1 MATISFDRVG
11 LEIDGRVILDDVT
24 LDVPDGALMTIIGP
38 SGSGK
43 SSLLRL
49 VSGLEAPTSGTVTI
63 DGEPVDRRSPWTN
76 RVAMVFQDDAL
87 YEHMTVGSNLEFP
100 WRVQGYD
107 HATATHEAQSTASR
121 VGVRRIW
128 SRLPRTLS
136 GGQRGQVA
144 TARALSRADPTV
156 VLLDEPLAQADAGIR
171 RRFRSE
177 IRRLHDESGLTMLM
191 ATNDQSEAMSV
202 STHLAV
208 LMDGRIRQVGPP
220 MEVYDRPA
228 HTDVAAFVGNPA
240 MNLIPAKAV
249 RRDGVIEIGA
259 DRVALDLP
267 DDVPGRVLLGCYP
280 SELRVAPPGTTF
292 DHTIHVTIGR
302 VEDLGSETRA
312 YFGLGRHPGIGFSV
326 TLPADSGLEAGARLE
341 LTWVEASLRLFDS
354 ATGEAIPM

>member
-1 MATISFDRVG
+1 MAAISFDRVG
-11 LEIDGRVILDDVT
+11 LSFDGRVILDDVT
-24 LDVPDGALMTIIGP
+24 LTVPDGALMAIIGP

-49 VSGLEAPTSGTVTI
+49 VSGLLAPSSGVVEI
-63 DGEPVDRRSPWTN
+63 DGVPVDQRSPWMN

-100 WRVQGYD
+100 WRVQGYGA
-107 HATATHEAQSTASR
+107 ATATEEAESTARR
-121 VGVRRIW
+121 VGVRRLW
-128 SRLPRTLS
+128 GRFPRTLS

-144 TARALSRADPTV
+144 TARALSRSDPSV

-177 IRRLHDESGLTMLM
+177 IRRLHEESGLTMLL

-220 MEVYDRPA
+220 MEIYGRPA
-228 HTDVAAFVGNPA
+228 HADVAGFVGNPP
-240 MNLIPAKAV
+240 MNLMPARAV
-249 RRDGVIEIGA
+249 GREGVLEIGG
-259 DRVALDLP
+259 DRVAFDLRE
-267 DDVPGRVLLGCYP
+267 DVPSRVLAGCYP
-280 SELRVAPPGTTF
+280 SELRVAPPGTAF

-302 VEDLGSETRA
+302 VESLGPESRA
-312 YFGLGRHPGIGFSV
+312 YFGLGRHPGVGFSV
-326 TLPADSGLEAGARLE
+326 SLPADTDLEVGARVE
-341 LTWVEASLRLFDS
+341 LTWVEASLRLFDA